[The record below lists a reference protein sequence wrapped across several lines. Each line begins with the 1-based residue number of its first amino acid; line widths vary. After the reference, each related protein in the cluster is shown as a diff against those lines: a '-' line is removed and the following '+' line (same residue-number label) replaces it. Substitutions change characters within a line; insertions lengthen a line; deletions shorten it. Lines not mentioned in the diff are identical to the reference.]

1 MLLQRLGGTDPIVD
15 GAIMIELAELT
26 RLVDAPTFIDIMQAL
41 SVVSKAFVGD
51 QMGQAVCLS

>member
-41 SVVSKAFVGD
+41 SVVSKASVGD